1 MERILEKQF
10 LLTGYLEH
18 LLMKNF
24 APVAVNGTN
33 DAVNGTENRPTT
45 VKIITP
51 ADPKERGSQLSLVFS
66 NNVVEAYKEL
76 ERNGIVVRMNPSL
89 S

>member
-10 LLTGYLEH
+10 LLTGYLEY
-18 LLMKNF
+18 LLLKNF
-24 APVAVNGTN
+24 APSVQSNGVTN
-33 DAVNGTENRPTT
+33 GSCRTT

-51 ADPKERGSQLSLVFS
+51 SDPRERGSQLSLVFS

-76 ERNGIVVRMNPSL
+76 ERNGIVVRL
-89 S
+89 

>member
-10 LLTGYLEH
+10 LLTGYLEY
-18 LLMKNF
+18 LLLKNF
-24 APVAVNGTN
+24 APAVQSNGTN
-33 DAVNGTENRPTT
+33 GPSRTT

-51 ADPKERGSQLSLVFS
+51 SDPRERGSQLSLVFS

-76 ERNGIVVRMNPSL
+76 ERNGIVVRTKGTGFIS
-89 S
+89 